1 MSRANFGFVVELN
14 HADIDRVNAKL
25 RVLSDET
32 AVKSLR
38 NGMRAWLKV
47 AKRTLAANTPRS
59 RHGATESYRGSRV
72 ANVHIQDNLV
82 TKVKGW
88 KNGRIQW
95 AALGVKQVKGS
106 IITPHWYLR
115 WVEFGHDI
123 KGAYSK
129 EENIRRGTRGD
140 RIRKTDRKV
149 IGKVPGKF
157 FITKTY
163 AAVSPLVAPLIEK
176 AIDKQVKKDLR

>member
-25 RVLSDET
+25 RALSDET

-59 RHGATESYRGSRV
+59 RHGATESYRGWRV
-72 ANVHIQDNLV
+72 PNVHIQDNLV

-88 KNGRIQW
+88 KQGRIQW

-123 KGAYSK
+123 KGKYSYA
-129 EENIRRGTRGD
+129 ENIRRHSDGERM
-140 RIRKTDRKV
+140 RKSDRKV
-149 IGKVPGKF
+149 VGKFPGRF

-163 AAVSPLVAPLIEK
+163 KVVSPLVVPLIEK
-176 AIDKQVKKDLR
+176 AIDKQIKKDLR

>member
-59 RHGATESYRGSRV
+59 RHGATESYRASRV
-72 ANVHIQDNLV
+72 PNVHIQDNLV

-88 KNGRIQW
+88 KQGRIQW

-123 KGAYSK
+123 KATYSN

-140 RIRKTDRKV
+140 RVRKSDRKV
-149 IGKVPGKF
+149 VGKVPGRF

-163 AAVSPLVAPLIEK
+163 KAVSPLVVPLIEK
-176 AIDKQVKKDLR
+176 AIDKQIKKDLR